1 MDEQETNRIL
11 NEISDSQKHEALR
24 YIIIGKDKD
33 LISICNIYETC
44 VVDPSLEDFIKLF
57 DKFLR
62 TNKARKKI
70 DLFKWEL
77 FCIDREIPKVEE
89 TLKRDIFIVAT

>member
-1 MDEQETNRIL
+1 
-11 NEISDSQKHEALR
+11 
-24 YIIIGKDKD
+24 
-33 LISICNIYETC
+33 
-44 VVDPSLEDFIKLF
+44 VVDRSLEDFIKLF

-62 TNKARKKI
+62 ANKARKKI